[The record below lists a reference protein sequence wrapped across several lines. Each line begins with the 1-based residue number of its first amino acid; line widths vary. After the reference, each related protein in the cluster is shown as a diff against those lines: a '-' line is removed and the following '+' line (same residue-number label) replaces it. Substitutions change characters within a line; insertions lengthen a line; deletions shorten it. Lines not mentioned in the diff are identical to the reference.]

1 MHQEYHQEM
10 PMSSVL
16 LPEPPRK
23 METAAANVDERCSVI
38 IHPDPA
44 AVKHLDI
51 PSAIPNTIA
60 TIQVKVYCQQVLFR
74 LFTHINSNVYCMS

>member
-10 PMSSVL
+10 TMASAL
-16 LPEPPRK
+16 FPERWK
-23 METAAANVDERCSVI
+23 LAAANVDEQCSVI
-38 IHPDPA
+38 IHHPDPA

-74 LFTHINSNVYCMS
+74 LLFTHINSNVYCMS

>member
-23 METAAANVDERCSVI
+23 METAVNVDEQCSVI
-38 IHPDPA
+38 IHSDQA

-51 PSAIPNTIA
+51 PSAIPNIIA
-60 TIQVKVYCQQVLFR
+60 TIQVKVYCQKFYLDCYS
-74 LFTHINSNVYCMS
+74 LT